1 MKRTK
6 MENKKQNGTEKMMK
20 RLIYSIVLLFIAT
33 GTISCMACKKEQND
47 DGTPRGGTFYCKIDG
62 KEYKPKHVSG
72 FKEGISST
80 IVVTGSSGNG
90 EETVQFQCR
99 DNISPGTYSQLN
111 DMTASSYIGAF
122 YSPPH
127 SNEATDDGP
136 AETGQ
141 VVITEHDTAKKRIK
155 GTFRFKTKASINA
168 GTVWDITDGAFDVTY

>member
-1 MKRTK
+1 
-6 MENKKQNGTEKMMK
+6 MK
-20 RLIYSIVLLFIAT
+20 RLIYSMVLLLVAIV
-33 GTISCMACKKEQND
+33 TISCMACKKD
-47 DGTPRGGTFYCKIDG
+47 KDGGSPQQGGTFYCKIDG
-62 KEYKPKHVSG
+62 KEYKPKYVSG
-72 FKEGISST
+72 VKTDISST
-80 IVVTGSSGNG
+80 IIVTGSSGNG
-90 EETVQFQCR
+90 EETVQFQFR
-99 DNISPGTYSQLN
+99 DNISPGTYGQLN
-111 DMTASSYIGAF
+111 DLTASSYIGAF